1 MEADVGLGL
10 DMGMVLKSFFAF
22 CFVMSLMFLLS
33 WALKRYGFPGRSILP
48 GGKRRLQV
56 IEQIQIDQRRKLILI
71 RRDDREYLIVAGPGG
86 ETVVESGIPLA
97 DNIVELPP
105 QKDKKHA

>member
-33 WALKRYGFPGRSILP
+33 WALKRYGFPGKSMLP
-48 GGKRRLQV
+48 GSKRRLKV

-71 RRDDREYLIVAGPGG
+71 RRDDKEYLIVAGPSG
-86 ETVVESGIPLA
+86 ETVVESGIPLE
-97 DNIVELPP
+97 DNVVGLSV
-105 QKDKKHA
+105 QKEKKHA